1 MKVTGYFAK
10 NSYLELYGES
20 EKRNDKVDVH
30 VQFELSVR
38 IINYAFFFVFF
49 SFKLNL
55 KGKETDVVVSETN
68 ESNGTVNA
76 VFRKKGNQIFVEG

>member
-1 MKVTGYFAK
+1 MG
-10 NSYLELYGES
+10 NQ
-20 EKRNDKVDVH
+20 KREMIKLMCMFS
-30 VQFELSVR
+30 FELSVR